1 MTLELWM
8 LLGSSMLLFVL
19 VMVQQLH
26 VDLTLGPKYALSNRE
41 EAKPSTGISGRID
54 RAILNLRENLLLFAP
69 VVLVLAI
76 AGISNGATRNGAMVF
91 FVARIVHALTYV
103 LGITGIRSF
112 AWLVGIVGIGM
123 MLSALF

>member
-26 VDLTLGPKYALSNRE
+26 VDLTLCPKYALSNRE

-54 RAILNLRENLLLFAP
+54 RAILNLRENLSLFVP
-69 VVLVLAI
+69 VVSVLAI
-76 AGISNGATRNGAMVF
+76 AKISNGATQNGAILF
-91 FVARIVHALTYV
+91 FVARIVHAITYV
-103 LGITGIRSF
+103 FGITGIRSLAWF
-112 AWLVGIVGIGM
+112 AGIVGIGI

>member
-19 VMVQQLH
+19 VMLQQLH

-41 EAKPSTGISGRID
+41 EPKPDTGISGRID

-76 AGISNGATRNGAMVF
+76 VEISNGITQNGAIVF
-91 FVARIVHALTYV
+91 FVARIVHAFTYV
-103 LGITGIRSF
+103 IGITGVRSLAWF
-112 AWLVGIVGIGM
+112 AGIVGIGM
-123 MLSALF
+123 MLSAVF

>member
-8 LLGSSMLLFVL
+8 LLGCSMLLFAL
-19 VMVQQLH
+19 VMLQQLH

-41 EAKPSTGISGRID
+41 EAKPNTGISGRID

-76 AGISNGATRNGAMVF
+76 VGISSGATQNGAILF
-91 FVARIVHALTYV
+91 FVARIVHAVTYV
-103 LGITGIRSF
+103 LGITGIRSLAWF
-112 AWLVGIVGIGM
+112 AGIVGIGI

>member
-19 VMVQQLH
+19 IMLQQLH

-54 RAILNLRENLLLFAP
+54 RAILNLRENLLLFVP

-76 AGISNGATRNGAMVF
+76 VGISNGITQNGAIVF
-91 FVARIVHALTYV
+91 FIARIVHAVTYV
-103 LGITGIRSF
+103 LGITGVRSLAWF
-112 AWLVGIVGIGM
+112 AGIVGIGM
-123 MLSALF
+123 MLSAVF

>member
-19 VMVQQLH
+19 IMVQQLH